1 MGNCILKPAI
11 AIRAVLARGCRRG
24 FKGDNMTQALTLTQS
39 QTKSFM
45 VRTYAWMAF
54 ALFISAAAAYLTAQN
69 MFTLSPDGRMALSS
83 FGQLLFGG
91 RGLGFIV
98 LCVLEIAIVVIL
110 SATIRKISVWAA
122 TAFFILYA
130 VVNGLTLSS
139 IFVVYK
145 ISSIFSAFLTTSLT
159 FLAMCIYGS
168 KTKKDLTKFGR
179 YLVMALMGIIIAS
192 VIQFVLGLITGAPL
206 AMMDL
211 IISVATVIVFTGLT
225 AWDSQKIVQTAA
237 YAKDNDDYKKVAIIG
252 ALELYLDFINIFLA
266 LLRIFGKNR
275 D

>member
-1 MGNCILKPAI
+1 
-11 AIRAVLARGCRRG
+11 
-24 FKGDNMTQALTLTQS
+24 MTQALTLTQS

-69 MFTLSPDGRMALSS
+69 MFTMGPDGRMALSS

-91 RGLGFIV
+91 KGLGFIV

-192 VIQFVLGLITGAPL
+192 VFQFVLGLITGAPL